1 MPLSKKDLN
10 KAIRFSLLLYSI
22 LIGLASTIC
31 FITAIFF
38 VIPKED
44 LPYLIEPLVMMA
56 VYLYGTCAIALFIR
70 SKFFSK
76 EKINNNNNYLQ

>member
-1 MPLSKKDLN
+1 MPLNKKDLN
-10 KAIRFSLLLYSI
+10 KAVRFSLLLYST

-38 VIPKED
+38 VIPQED

-56 VYLYGTCAIALFIR
+56 VYLYGTCAIALFVR
-70 SKFFSK
+70 SKFFSMK
-76 EKINNNNNYLQ
+76 KINNKEQ

>member
-1 MPLSKKDLN
+1 MVPNKGERK
-10 KAIRFSLLLYSI
+10 KAIRFALLLYSI

-44 LPYLIEPLVMMA
+44 LPYLIEPLVIMA
-56 VYLYGTCAIALFIR
+56 VFLYGTCAIALFIR
-70 SKFFSK
+70 SRFFNK
-76 EKINNNNNYLQ
+76 ERIKNE

>member
-1 MPLSKKDLN
+1 MPLNKKDLN
-10 KAIRFSLLLYSI
+10 KAVRFSLLLYST

-56 VYLYGTCAIALFIR
+56 VYLYGTCAIALFVR
-70 SKFFSK
+70 
-76 EKINNNNNYLQ
+76 